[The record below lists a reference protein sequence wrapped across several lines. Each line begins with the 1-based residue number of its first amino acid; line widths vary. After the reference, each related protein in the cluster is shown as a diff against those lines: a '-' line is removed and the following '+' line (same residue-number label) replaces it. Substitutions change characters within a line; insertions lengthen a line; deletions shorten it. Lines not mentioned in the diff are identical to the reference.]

1 MHLDF
6 LFGKSNYGSIEEDG
20 VVYSVYIQ
28 VTHQRGNKRW
38 VGGGHTLGNFDLI
51 IE

>member
-28 VTHQRGNKRW
+28 VTHQRGNKR
-38 VGGGHTLGNFDLI
+38 GGRHTDGNLDLI

>member
-28 VTHQRGNKRW
+28 VTHQRGNKGW
-38 VGGGHTLGNFDLI
+38 GEGGHTVGNFDLI

>member
-38 VGGGHTLGNFDLI
+38 GHTVGNFDLI

>member
-1 MHLDF
+1 MHLDS

-38 VGGGHTLGNFDLI
+38 VRGGHTVGNFDLI
-51 IE
+51 FE